1 MRIKSGYILREIMGQ
16 NVIIPIGERVIDF
29 KGMMMPNDTGSF
41 IWKQLISDI
50 TYEQLLK
57 SILDEYEIDGDTAKA
72 DLDDFLAEARKNGVI
87 EE

>member
-1 MRIKSGYILREIMGQ
+1 MRIKSGYILREIVGN

-41 IWKQLISDI
+41 IWKQLTVDIS
-50 TYEQLLK
+50 YEQLLK
-57 SILDEYEIDGDTAKA
+57 SILDEYDIDEDTAKT
-72 DLDDFLAEARKNGVI
+72 DLDDLLTEARKNGVI